1 MIARTKAA
9 IAKRRA
15 PDPRDVLADYW
26 EADPSRYLIGA
37 YYGTGYSTVYP
48 PERLEDTT
56 GCCSAGGL
64 IALGVLPHNEQSNYD
79 RYRVFGLWA
88 CTHTAEEAI
97 KALRERSY
105 PFDDETIR
113 RANR

>member
-1 MIARTKAA
+1 MIARIKAA
-9 IAKRRA
+9 IAKRRE

-26 EADPSRYLIGA
+26 EADPSRYLMTDYFGP
-37 YYGTGYSTVYP
+37 GYSTVSP
-48 PERLEDTT
+48 PGRLDDTT

-64 IALGVLPHNEQSNYD
+64 VALGVLPDSSQGYGH
-79 RYRVFGLWA
+79 YRPYSVWTLD
-88 CTHTAEEAI
+88 HSVEEAI

-105 PFDDETIR
+105 PFDDKTIR

>member
-1 MIARTKAA
+1 MIARIKAA
-9 IAKRRA
+9 IAKRRE

-26 EADPSRYLIGA
+26 EADPSRYLMTDYFGP
-37 YYGTGYSTVYP
+37 GYSTVSP
-48 PERLEDTT
+48 PGRLDDTT

-64 IALGVLPHNEQSNYD
+64 IALGVLPDSSQGYD
-79 RYRVFGLWA
+79 HYQPYSRWTFD
-88 CTHTAEEAI
+88 HTVEEAI

>member
-1 MIARTKAA
+1 MIARIKAA
-9 IAKRRA
+9 IAKRRE

-26 EADPSRYLIGA
+26 EADPSRYIEYNYFGP
-37 YYGTGYSTVYP
+37 GYSADFP

-64 IALGVLPHNEQSNYD
+64 IALGVLPDSSQGYD
-79 RYRVFGLWA
+79 RYNPYNVWTFD
-88 CTHTAEEAI
+88 HSVEEAI

-105 PFDDETIR
+105 PFDDKTIR